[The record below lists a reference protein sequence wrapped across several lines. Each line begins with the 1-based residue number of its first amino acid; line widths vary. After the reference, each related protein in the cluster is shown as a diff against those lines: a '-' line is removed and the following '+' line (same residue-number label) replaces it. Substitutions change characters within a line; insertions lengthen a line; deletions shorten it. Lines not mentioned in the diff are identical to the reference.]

1 MPESQSLIGQTLSHY
16 RILEEIG
23 HGGMG
28 VVFRARDEQ
37 LDRDVAVKILPPRI
51 FPNQRTRK
59 RFHRE
64 AQVLAKLNHPNVAM
78 AFDYGQ
84 EDGVDYLVTE
94 FVGGMTLDAKLTNG
108 PTVWVL
114 GTSNRLW
121 LTISF
126 VRNPNQSASANCKT
140 DKKGAF
146 IGLRPFGKALTHSL
160 KESRTELRYGRKK
173 ITAHRPWQKSVPPC
187 LTTTS
192 MRSVSSEWT
201 LARDGSG
208 LSRCRN

>member
-1 MPESQSLIGQTLSHY
+1 MADIGTLIGQTVSRY

-51 FPNQRTRK
+51 FPNQRARK

-84 EDGVDYLVTE
+84 QDGIDYLVTE
-94 FVGGMTLDAKLTNG
+94 FVGGFTLDAKLVNG
-108 PTVWVL
+108 PLPERTVIHL
-114 GTSNRLW
+114 G
-121 LTISF
+121 I
-126 VRNPNQSASANCKT
+126 
-140 DKKGAF
+140 
-146 IGLRPFGKALTHSL
+146 H
-160 KESRTELRYGRKK
+160 
-173 ITAHRPWQKSVPPC
+173 
-187 LTTTS
+187 
-192 MRSVSSEWT
+192 
-201 LARDGSG
+201 
-208 LSRCRN
+208 